1 MITKIIRGNTAHID
15 SSSVSKLKAQ
25 AKKLK
30 RAENI
35 THTEALEQVAKKFGF
50 DNWHQV
56 IDGNKIFQETERC
69 LNHGIFAVF
78 NLEDAIEIFDTKL
91 YLTEDDL
98 AEVVI
103 HDAYYQY
110 FIHLIEEDDED
121 NRQLKDIYTEEELK
135 EIFDNEISSKKFY
148 RINFMIP
155 GLSDEGA
162 CYSLNTLLDKAIVKL
177 PELYIVKG
185 KFVENDYIFDNEWF
199 EDDESYL
206 PEHWPQNRANI
217 FFRYLYRS
225 KLTTEFW

>member
-91 YLTEDDL
+91 Y
-98 AEVVI
+98 VVV
-103 HDAYYQY
+103 Y
-110 FIHLIEEDDED
+110 
-121 NRQLKDIYTEEELK
+121 
-135 EIFDNEISSKKFY
+135 
-148 RINFMIP
+148 
-155 GLSDEGA
+155 
-162 CYSLNTLLDKAIVKL
+162 
-177 PELYIVKG
+177 
-185 KFVENDYIFDNEWF
+185 
-199 EDDESYL
+199 
-206 PEHWPQNRANI
+206 
-217 FFRYLYRS
+217 
-225 KLTTEFW
+225 